1 MKRNPVAGTYA
12 RALMEIGAEKGGGK
26 ADQIFEELDSLEKDV
41 LSDPS
46 FRVFFESPKIPREE
60 KKAVLEKALSGRV
73 CDEVLNLLRVLID
86 RGRQMLLDQIY
97 ESYSELYDDFKR
109 RAHVRIDTAVELSPD
124 KRSRLA
130 EVLGKKLDREIIM
143 TERIDTDLLGGMTI
157 RFGDTVIDG
166 SIRTQLNKVRD
177 TIASQRLGSD
187 LIHED

>member
-1 MKRNPVAGTYA
+1 MKRHPVAGTYA

-26 ADQIFEELDSLEKDV
+26 ADEIFEELDLLEKDV
-41 LSDPS
+41 LSDAF

-60 KKAVLEKALSGRV
+60 KKKVLEKALSGKV
-73 CDEVLNLLRVLID
+73 CDEVLNLLRILID

-109 RAHVRIDTAVELSPD
+109 RAHVRIDSAVELSTD

-177 TIASQRLGSD
+177 AISSQRLGSD